1 MGGLRR
7 ERTGGLGGAEQ
18 GLPRQVKD
26 ADTQLRRKIF
36 SVPKVGRI
44 DLCEQNSFFGMVRIQ
59 LAAEINTHGSA
70 VARESRENAL
80 VAAKER
86 LFVGREIECSAC
98 LSKYMPAASV
108 RHKKVQAFYS
118 VTEIIRKRKSAIH
131 GRRPGFAGLGANAER
146 DQFQFTVK
154 RH

>member
-7 ERTGGLGGAEQ
+7 ERSSRSRGAEQ

-36 SVPKVGRI
+36 SVPKVGRF
-44 DLCEQNSFFGMVRIQ
+44 DFCDQNSFFRMVRIQ
-59 LAAEINTHGSA
+59 LAAEINTHGFA

-86 LFVGREIECSAC
+86 LFVGREIECNRC
-98 LSKYMPAASV
+98 LSKYMPASSV
-108 RHKKVQAFYS
+108 RHQKV
-118 VTEIIRKRKSAIH
+118 
-131 GRRPGFAGLGANAER
+131 
-146 DQFQFTVK
+146 
-154 RH
+154 

>member
-7 ERTGGLGGAEQ
+7 ERTGRSRGAEQ

-26 ADTQLRRKIF
+26 ADTQVRRKIF

-44 DLCEQNSFFGMVRIQ
+44 DLCDQNSFFGMVRIQ
-59 LAAEINTHGSA
+59 LAAEINTHGFA
-70 VARESRENAL
+70 VARESGEDAL

-86 LFVGREIECSAC
+86 LFVGREIECSAR

-108 RHKKVQAFYS
+108 RHQKVQAFYS
-118 VTEIIRKRKSAIH
+118 VSEIIRKRKRAIH
-131 GRRPGFAGLGANAER
+131 GRRPGLGGLGANAER
-146 DQFQFTVK
+146 DQFQVPFK